1 MTPSTLLST
10 SMIRTLFLLLAILV
24 SQESGAQQS
33 TLRNLTDVK
42 TFSEGFM
49 GLVGSGKYDEAFKR
63 ARSIVIIPLV
73 ELDAAVAQANS
84 QMPQVIQRAGKPKG
98 YEFIR
103 EQKVGESLVRH
114 QYIARHERFAMRW
127 NFVFYNTGSGWV
139 LAEFKFDTNLSSL
152 FPGEA

>member
-1 MTPSTLLST
+1 
-10 SMIRTLFLLLAILV
+10 MIRTFFLVLAILV
-24 SQESGAQQS
+24 TQESGAQQS
-33 TLRNLTDVK
+33 TLRNLNDVK

-63 ARSIVIIPLV
+63 ARSIVIIPMV

-84 QMPQVIQRAGKPKG
+84 QMPQIILRAGKPKG

>member
-1 MTPSTLLST
+1 
-10 SMIRTLFLLLAILV
+10 MIRTLILV
-24 SQESGAQQS
+24 IALVFSHESGAQQS
-33 TLRNLTDVK
+33 TLKNLADVK

-49 GLVGSGKYDEAFKR
+49 GLVGSGKHDEAFKR
-63 ARSIVIIPLV
+63 ARSIIIIPLV
-73 ELDAAVAQANS
+73 ELDAVVAQANS
-84 QMPQVIQRAGKPKG
+84 QMPQIIARAGKPKG

-103 EQKVGESLVRH
+103 EQKVGESLIRH